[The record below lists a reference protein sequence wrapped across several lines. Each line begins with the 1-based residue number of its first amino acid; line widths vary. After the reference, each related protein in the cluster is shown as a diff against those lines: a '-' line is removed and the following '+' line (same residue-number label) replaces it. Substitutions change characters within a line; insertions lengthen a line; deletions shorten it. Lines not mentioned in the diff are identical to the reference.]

1 VIGNKVESIRSLDAS
16 ARLNSSHLAQWS
28 GMTRPC
34 CSPSV
39 GTAVAGE
46 RTMMA
51 NVGNEICIFG
61 IFC

>member
-51 NVGNEICIFG
+51 NVGNEI
-61 IFC
+61 